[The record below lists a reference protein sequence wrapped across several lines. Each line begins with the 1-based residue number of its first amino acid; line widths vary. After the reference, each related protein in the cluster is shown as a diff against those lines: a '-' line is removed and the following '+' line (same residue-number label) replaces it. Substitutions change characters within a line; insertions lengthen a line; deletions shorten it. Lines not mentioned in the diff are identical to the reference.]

1 MAGWL
6 RGTVKEVVS
15 GDTVVI
21 CGAVKSGPPPEKRLT
36 LSSVI
41 APKLAKRDGS
51 TKDEPF
57 AWASREFLRQKIIGQ
72 QVVFKTDYV
81 VEQIGNREFGS
92 IFLEKENV
100 ACSLVAAGLAKVR
113 ASGTQQ
119 SPYIESLRKAEEH
132 AQLAGLGLWTKDADA
147 LANSVRS
154 VPFDGSFS
162 ASAFLQ
168 AAGGKGTVITGIVEA
183 VANGGMLRIT
193 TLPDYQQAIVVL
205 CGVQAPSMGRKVAPA
220 TASES
225 EATPSPAMPSAAS
238 IAGSSNAEPFAREAK
253 QLTEA
258 RALNREVRLVLE
270 GVDKYENLFATV
282 YVPPMPTPAGTANGA
297 SAGPEGNHV
306 NGSNGAAHSQD
317 SLAELLVKVGYA
329 KCVEW
334 SLGLMTSGSNRL
346 RDLEKA
352 AKAERRGMWTNWVP
366 PVTNQNKLS
375 DTFHGKVVEVVSG
388 DCLVIKDMTSGVE
401 RRVQLSSLRA
411 PRMGTRERG
420 PDPWATDAKEF
431 LRKKLIGREVDVKME
446 YTRKVPITGP
456 DAGPGNEERLLSFG
470 NVELA
475 ADSKGGEEAQNVAE
489 MVVARGFA
497 NVIKH
502 RMDEERS
509 SVYEKL
515 VECEELAKNAK
526 RGVFSTKEPA
536 ANRMNDV
543 SAPGNA
549 QKAKQYLSF
558 LQRGGRMQGI
568 VEFVLSGHRLK
579 VTIPKE
585 GVTIVFAPSG
595 IKTPSRAQP
604 AQHGKPAVQGEPFA
618 DEAVSFTREL
628 ALQHDCEVMVETMDR
643 GGTFLGSISIL
654 PTHPQAK
661 PVSLALALLRA
672 GLARLQP
679 NVDPFRLPDGAEMV
693 ALQKAARDA
702 RLKIWQ
708 NWTPEM
714 ERAET
719 GEDEEDSALGT
730 NGNGAAGHR
739 QLEVMDVAVTEV
751 VDASEFYVQ
760 RVHEPRVQ
768 WVAEQMQAV
777 AAAPPPPIPPELRV
791 GQLCCAQFSLDK
803 QWYRAYVEKTM
814 PLSSQYQVYFIDFGN
829 KEVVSDKCVRLME
842 PALAAVPPQALQC
855 CLAYLKVPS
864 AGVEY
869 ANEARALLTQLLGGG
884 QPLTATVISKEKPG
898 AKDNAKNPRWANN
911 KLAVTLVEPN
921 SQGDVAVELLCAG
934 LARLPKLTRV
944 KDPLAK
950 QAIQDLSPYEE
961 EAREARRG
969 LYTYG
974 DPGDSEDEEKP
985 APKAAAWGKPR

>member
-1 MAGWL
+1 MKHLNRQLQRYGGVFNEEQLHVVAPTKQQGLWLAWSYLHIELTTTVVSFVSVNFTMAGWL

-15 GDTVVI
+15 GDTVVV

-168 AAGGKGTVITGIVEA
+168 AAGGKGTVITGVVEA

-193 TLPDYQQAIVVL
+193 TLPDYQQAIVVSECRVSYDHCTGMCECNRSQVSHASTLRQAVPVALCGELCQGMLLMMQVL

-297 SAGPEGNHV
+297 SAGPEGSHV

-526 RGVFSTKEPA
+526 RGVFSAKEPA

-549 QKAKQYLSF
+549 QKQ
-558 LQRGGRMQGI
+558 
-568 VEFVLSGHRLK
+568 V
-579 VTIPKE
+579 
-585 GVTIVFAPSG
+585 PS
-595 IKTPSRAQP
+595 
-604 AQHGKPAVQGEPFA
+604 
-618 DEAVSFTREL
+618 
-628 ALQHDCEVMVETMDR
+628 
-643 GGTFLGSISIL
+643 
-654 PTHPQAK
+654 
-661 PVSLALALLRA
+661 
-672 GLARLQP
+672 
-679 NVDPFRLPDGAEMV
+679 
-693 ALQKAARDA
+693 
-702 RLKIWQ
+702 
-708 NWTPEM
+708 
-714 ERAET
+714 
-719 GEDEEDSALGT
+719 
-730 NGNGAAGHR
+730 
-739 QLEVMDVAVTEV
+739 
-751 VDASEFYVQ
+751 
-760 RVHEPRVQ
+760 
-768 WVAEQMQAV
+768 
-777 AAAPPPPIPPELRV
+777 
-791 GQLCCAQFSLDK
+791 
-803 QWYRAYVEKTM
+803 
-814 PLSSQYQVYFIDFGN
+814 SSQC
-829 KEVVSDKCVRLME
+829 S
-842 PALAAVPPQALQC
+842 
-855 CLAYLKVPS
+855 
-864 AGVEY
+864 
-869 ANEARALLTQLLGGG
+869 T
-884 QPLTATVISKEKPG
+884 
-898 AKDNAKNPRWANN
+898 
-911 KLAVTLVEPN
+911 
-921 SQGDVAVELLCAG
+921 
-934 LARLPKLTRV
+934 
-944 KDPLAK
+944 
-950 QAIQDLSPYEE
+950 
-961 EAREARRG
+961 
-969 LYTYG
+969 
-974 DPGDSEDEEKP
+974 
-985 APKAAAWGKPR
+985 